1 MSGPLRISGS
11 SMLAAVEVEV
21 WTSAGATI
29 GVVTKLMHMEAVEAV
44 SQSSQLPS
52 HLHRPTEKILCTG
65 FTLDDSLPN

>member
-1 MSGPLRISGS
+1 MTGTLWVSGS
-11 SMLAAVEVEV
+11 SMLAAVKVEV